1 MAARPL
7 VRLRHIKENI
17 RDIRSLLSNR
27 TESDIVSDRFARAAL
42 ERMLEVISEASR
54 HIPQDWKTSLG
65 ADVPWS
71 EIASFGN
78 VLRHAYDHVEIGIL
92 WSACQ
97 NDLAPLEAAVDAM
110 LAAHGPKDTAP

>member
-7 VRLRHIKENI
+7 VRLRHIRENI
-17 RDIRSLLSNR
+17 RDIRTLLRNR
-27 TESDIVSDRFARAAL
+27 TEADIVGDRFARAAL

-54 HIPQDWKTSLG
+54 HIPQDWKESFG
-65 ADVPWS
+65 ADVPWP

-78 VLRHAYDHVEIGIL
+78 VLRHAYDHVEVSIL